1 MLDERPVLR
10 EDRQGESDLMARYG
24 SELAASVIEE
34 FDHKR
39 LDRRRV
45 EELNHRLAAQWPA
58 ICEQVSS
65 VLLPTAKIEA
75 TLREAGAPLA
85 PADIHLDRAFY
96 EQALL
101 HAREIRNRFTVLDLA
116 AGSDVL
122 RTMVQAL

>member
-1 MLDERPVLR
+1 M
-10 EDRQGESDLMARYG
+10 
-24 SELAASVIEE
+24 
-34 FDHKR
+34 
-39 LDRRRV
+39 
-45 EELNHRLAAQWPA
+45 AAQWPA
-58 ICEQVSS
+58 IREQVSA

-75 TLREAGAPLA
+75 TLREAGAPLT